1 MKGFYIYF
9 TNDVSQGTHL
19 LILFVAKPNVY
30 HYQKCH
36 DSIIIRHSQS
46 WAEVLYVNIQA
57 PNMISL
63 ELASQTTFTNSIANS
78 FPAKASFLLVFLRSI
93 EGNEWR
99 DIT

>member
-19 LILFVAKPNVY
+19 LIFFVAKPNVY

-46 WAEVLYVNIQA
+46 WAEHPSVVCKHPGPKYDKSRACV
-57 PNMISL
+57 
-63 ELASQTTFTNSIANS
+63 TNNLH
-78 FPAKASFLLVFLRSI
+78 K
-93 EGNEWR
+93 
-99 DIT
+99 